1 MNIKIALKIER
12 KINTIDCAR
21 DKISQS
27 MIIALWNIAK
37 TIEMRILIL
46 TEYHLFHMIA
56 LIKFN
61 IVSGHFGSRCES
73 GTVSQQP

>member
-1 MNIKIALKIER
+1 MNIKSVLKIEH

-27 MIIALWNIAK
+27 MIIALWNVAK

-46 TEYHLFHMIA
+46 TEYHLFHMIT

-61 IVSGHFGSRCES
+61 TASGHFGSRCES